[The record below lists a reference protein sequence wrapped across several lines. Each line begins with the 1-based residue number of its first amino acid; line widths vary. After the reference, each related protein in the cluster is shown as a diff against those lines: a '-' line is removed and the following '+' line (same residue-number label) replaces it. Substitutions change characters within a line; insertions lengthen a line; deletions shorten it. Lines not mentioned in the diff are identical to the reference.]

1 MAETKY
7 PVYRKF
13 RNGKEFMKLN
23 STGTLIKVF
32 MVRENTFSIT
42 HLHNNLW
49 AIQDFNN
56 LELSMESTRD
66 EFEKA
71 YGQAQFLLTKA
82 NNEQ

>member
-1 MAETKY
+1 
-7 PVYRKF
+7 
-13 RNGKEFMKLN
+13 MKLN
-23 STGTLIKVF
+23 SNGILIKVYL
-32 MVRENTFSIT
+32 VRENTFSIT
-42 HLHNNLW
+42 HLHNNVW

-56 LELSMESTRD
+56 TDLSVDSTRD